1 MSATPPPPPPGR
13 PPAPAGPPPPHPGRT
28 AGASATPPP
37 PSVTPTPPPPPG
49 QPPAPPSSSRPAE
62 DTLSRRVLRRSA
74 PDEPEW
80 FRTAS
85 RSIALA
91 EQEART
97 DSRAKV
103 LAQQQAYEEQQRAAR
118 LAAQQQA
125 AAAQYQQHQA
135 WLQQQQYTAHYV
147 TAQAQA
153 NPTPR
158 PTLRTWLLGGTVLI
172 GSLVLVLL
180 FALYYGF
187 AFGVI
192 LTLVS
197 LVAALIPLCLVLP
210 IFLWLDRFEAEPLRY
225 LVTAFLYGALVSTFL
240 AIFANTLGG
249 AVISSFASSPQDVST
264 LTAVLVAPPVEE
276 TTKGVFILVMW
287 WFMRR
292 EFNGLTDGVVYAG
305 IVAAGFAFTEN
316 IQYFAGAATEA
327 GAAGFGWTFVLR
339 GLVTPFLHPMFT
351 SMTGIGIGVAA
362 VSRSMPVKIIAPVL
376 GWCAAV
382 LLHGL
387 WNLSASTGLVGLG
400 IGLVVGF
407 GAFVSF
413 VCFVVWTRKRE
424 GRVIGQHLM
433 AYVDTGWIS
442 GDEVGMLADMKARRQ
457 ARQWAKYHRGP
468 GGLRSMRSFQDC
480 ASELALL
487 RFRMLSHEA
496 DPRSLERERVL
507 LDSMTARRREFAGAV

>member
-1 MSATPPPPPPGR
+1 MWKQRSPRT
-13 PPAPAGPPPPHPGRT
+13 PAG
-28 AGASATPPP
+28 
-37 PSVTPTPPPPPG
+37 
-49 QPPAPPSSSRPAE
+49 
-62 DTLSRRVLRRSA
+62 RR
-74 PDEPEW
+74 
-80 FRTAS
+80 
-85 RSIALA
+85 AL
-91 EQEART
+91 T
-97 DSRAKV
+97 
-103 LAQQQAYEEQQRAAR
+103 
-118 LAAQQQA
+118 
-125 AAAQYQQHQA
+125 
-135 WLQQQQYTAHYV
+135 
-147 TAQAQA
+147 
-153 NPTPR
+153 
-158 PTLRTWLLGGTVLI
+158 
-172 GSLVLVLL
+172 
-180 FALYYGF
+180 
-187 AFGVI
+187 
-192 LTLVS
+192 
-197 LVAALIPLCLVLP
+197 
-210 IFLWLDRFEAEPLRY
+210 
-225 LVTAFLYGALVSTFL
+225 
-240 AIFANTLGG
+240 
-249 AVISSFASSPQDVST
+249 
-264 LTAVLVAPPVEE
+264 
-276 TTKGVFILVMW
+276 
-287 WFMRR
+287 
-292 EFNGLTDGVVYAG
+292 
-305 IVAAGFAFTEN
+305 
-316 IQYFAGAATEA
+316 
-327 GAAGFGWTFVLR
+327 AGFGWTFVLR

-362 VSRSMPVKIIAPVL
+362 VSRSVPVKIIAPIL

-468 GGLRSMRSFQDC
+468 GGLSSMRSFQDC